1 MARVLKPA
9 NNPSLPYHGLGVG
22 TTTPDYKG
30 ANPSHDPSLWASLF
44 GTMTHMD
51 NTPIS
56 HRYPREAFHVPDDV
70 NLRSHHLEKVIIS
83 NVYKQDHWEFRAMPL
98 IEKNDTVI
106 VSGQEWIAD
115 DHLLSIVPAEAP
127 SRMVTSHFESWSE
140 SMQRRGIGFKMT
152 IDSMHTKKGQ
162 TEYWMSNTQ
171 ITNATVTTAQLSAV
185 TAIVETDKNIK
196 KYASD
201 YNWTAHEFE
210 KKLDQD
216 INHFGMAQKQPY
228 GIDIAINEANE
239 EIRHEGAS
247 GPTVTV
253 IPSGTLNYAKFR
265 SENSDYFRNGKA
277 GGPQINVSNITSGEL
292 VQYRR
297 YKVGNNEP
305 DYDPFYREQVIGG
318 RFHLG
323 AHNIGGDTKYS
334 TRMCNTKIYNETTD
348 GFTQIKYG
356 ENVLNKLGLW
366 RNKELTHHIGRAFFT
381 GDTEQ
386 SDIMDIR
393 SSYRVS
399 NSGYGDSDSDSDSDS
414 DDDYGAGASLG
425 GVPSALKWLTD
436 TDCIGQVVDGIAEM
450 KLANAKAAYDRIV
463 LRNERAGKRR
473 KESKYDAPAKRQQVS
488 HHVPVA
494 LAAFDENGAKGAME
508 TEAKELA
515 TANASTTIN
524 PKSNCAVFDTTTG
537 SLTDVETDAIYPSL
551 INFVVDSTKVGH
563 PSSLIGHIAYCL
575 ATSNVPAVDGTGFG
589 QKALADFTT
598 LADAIL
604 NDIDTPL
611 QLFPAVLV
619 PPGNQAAKRLVH
631 PIVAS
636 AVRVIQAATGENN
649 LNDRVKAIIE
659 SYKLST
665 APIVF
670 DPAVSSEAT
679 NTRVLMRALNEATR
693 SGTGAAGLTA
703 LFPTHANKTLLGSME
718 SYQYLD
724 LMNVLEKAGMKGHV
738 DSLKQKVAAFRNDT
752 KGDPTKKISGHF
764 KKWMKTTTT
773 AIKNSYAAVR
783 EQKLLHQ
790 IEEMGEQDSI
800 YTLAVVRAII
810 EKKPGELANAKRLVS
825 EYLRDPSVF
834 VRNNLTSAISSAYG
848 VSSAAFPP
856 AQLLGIS
863 LRRIFD
869 GTNLE
874 TATDAMEDAAAELK
888 KAATATATATGV
900 TVPPTTAIRQWL
912 GEMSIGDYS
921 FVQFLLA
928 HDLQTGIIILGFR
941 PHKRFRCG
949 TLVHMVGG
957 GAAGNTFHGFANFMI
972 QKNASLKTIYGHF
985 TTYLKAIVTN
995 PKLVSHVRNVFI
1007 SEYIGGNGCRILD
1020 PCNEDHTSLIRQGE
1034 TDIGDVFL
1042 CAVPATWSTD
1052 DSWYTDISGQFAPA
1066 IRNALNNGTKVL
1078 WPGAEIYRNVWG
1090 WADPTN
1096 ILDGR
1101 YWKGQKQGYSENF
1114 SSICIQEA
1122 QHNPDKSRIP
1132 ERGHLGEPF
1141 CGLRSVHNG
1150 YNATQSSRQQM
1161 LAASDAMN
1169 ISPY

>member
-56 HRYPREAFHVPDDV
+56 HRYPREAFHVPDSV

-98 IEKNDTVI
+98 VEKNDTVI

-201 YNWTAHEFE
+201 YNWNPHEFE
-210 KKLDQD
+210 EKLDQD

-228 GIDIAINEANE
+228 GIDIAISEANE

-247 GPTVTV
+247 GHTITI
-253 IPSGTLNYAKFR
+253 IPSGTLSYAKYR
-265 SENSDYFRNGKA
+265 PENSDYFRNGKA
-277 GGPQINVSNITSGEL
+277 GGPRINVSNITSGEL
-292 VQYRR
+292 VQSRR

-305 DYDPFYREQVIGG
+305 DYDPFIREQVIGG

-463 LRNERAGKRR
+463 LQNERVGKRR

-494 LAAFDENGAKGAME
+494 LAAFDKSGTRTAME

-515 TANASTTIN
+515 GTGVATIN
-524 PKSNCAVFDTTTG
+524 SGSTLAVFDATTG
-537 SLTDVETDAIYPSL
+537 SLAEIKSGIIYPSL
-551 INFVVDSTKVGH
+551 INFVTAGSTVDH
-563 PSSLIGHIAYCL
+563 PSSLIGHVAYCL
-575 ATSNVPAVDGTGFG
+575 ATSTPSTVIKKGFDTSV
-589 QKALADFTT
+589 LADFTT

-631 PIVAS
+631 PIVAL
-636 AVRVIQAATGENN
+636 AVRVIQAAKDAAD
-649 LNDRVKAIIE
+649 LIARIKAITE
-659 SYKLST
+659 SYQLST
-665 APIVF
+665 DPIVF
-670 DPAVSSEAT
+670 DPSVSPEVT
-679 NTRVLMRALNEATR
+679 NTRVLMRALNEEAR
-693 SGTGAAGLTA
+693 KGDGAKGLKA
-703 LFPTHANKTLLGSME
+703 LFPTHANSTLLGSME

-724 LMNVLEKAGMKGHV
+724 LMNVLEKAKMKGHV
-738 DSLKQKVAAFRNDT
+738 DSLKQKVAAFRSET
-752 KGDPTKKISGHF
+752 KGDPAKKIKGYF
-764 KKWMKTTTT
+764 AKWMKKTTT
-773 AIKNSYAAVR
+773 AIKNSYTAGR

-810 EKKPGELANAKRLVS
+810 EEKPGELANAKRLIL

-863 LRRIFD
+863 LRRILD
-869 GTNLE
+869 E
-874 TATDAMEDAAAELK
+874 THIVAAEGKMDTKAAAYP
-888 KAATATATATGV
+888 AAGGGAADIV
-900 TVPPTTAIRQWL
+900 AIREWL
-912 GEMSIGDYS
+912 DEMSIGDYS

-941 PHKRFRCG
+941 PHKRFKCG

-972 QKNASLKTIYGHF
+972 QKNASLKTIFGHF

-995 PKLVSHVRNVFI
+995 PKLVSHIRNVFI
-1007 SEYIGGNGCRILD
+1007 SKYIGGNGCDILD
-1020 PCNEDHTSLIRQGE
+1020 PLNDEHISLIRQGMTE
-1034 TDIGDVFL
+1034 TGDIFL

-1052 DSWYTDISGQFAPA
+1052 NTWYTDISGQFAPE
-1066 IRNALNNGTKVL
+1066 IRNALNNGNKVL

-1141 CGLRSVHNG
+1141 CGLRNVHNG